1 MKKTTIF
8 AAVFISLVLA
18 PAAALCR
25 TDSPSARSLAMGDA
39 VTAIGMGTDGL
50 FVNPGA
56 IGQVTQYSVN
66 IGYGYANINQ
76 WHQAS
81 ASFVDS
87 QTNKWLTGG
96 LAYTFGYADK
106 AGDTMTHDIRVALG
120 TKYATDKVF
129 IGFGVGMRI
138 MNLSSGR
145 SKSTWYVDTDIG
157 ALLGIMKVF
166 SIGITG
172 KNLVQDAAQPKKNLA
187 QVELDKPR
195 QYWNLAP
202 RKLAVGV
209 GFSYSIFNMGIDCDV
224 DFTTDTDGRGGSDTT
239 PSLLAGME
247 FMIKNVV
254 SLRGGVAWDRVGHF
268 VPDDD
273 KFKDEV
279 RLSLGVGYVSKAVAV
294 DVGYAHDVLDKHGFY
309 LQTTV
314 RVFLP

>member
-1 MKKTTIF
+1 MFHVLGFVVRGNDDHDPLFRHYRPPIGSTAGAVQPITPRREGPAVDFLTVSARINTVSASVRDFRGSLLSVAVPMKKTTIF

-138 MNLSSGR
+138 MNLSSDR
-145 SKSTWYVDTDIG
+145 SNRPGMSIPTS
-157 ALLGIMKVF
+157 APFLG
-166 SIGITG
+166 
-172 KNLVQDAAQPKKNLA
+172 
-187 QVELDKPR
+187 
-195 QYWNLAP
+195 
-202 RKLAVGV
+202 
-209 GFSYSIFNMGIDCDV
+209 
-224 DFTTDTDGRGGSDTT
+224 
-239 PSLLAGME
+239 
-247 FMIKNVV
+247 
-254 SLRGGVAWDRVGHF
+254 
-268 VPDDD
+268 
-273 KFKDEV
+273 
-279 RLSLGVGYVSKAVAV
+279 
-294 DVGYAHDVLDKHGFY
+294 
-309 LQTTV
+309 
-314 RVFLP
+314 